1 MGIPDFQ
8 KLDKWEDTVVNPTE
22 ARGVVHFYYYY
33 TSHTSFTISAKWQHV
48 LNLFLYFH
56 MNPVYQKDDL
66 FPLYFHLG
74 IITVS

>member
-22 ARGVVHFYYYY
+22 ARVVVYFYYYY
-33 TSHTSFTISAKWQHV
+33 TYIIYCKMATC
-48 LNLFLYFH
+48 LNLFLYFQ

-66 FPLYFHLG
+66 FSLYFHLG
-74 IITVS
+74 IITDS